1 MTNRSGFDRRAAL
14 LLALA
19 VGATVALSFAPPIA
33 QDPDY
38 HRFADDR
45 SWLGVPNFSNVV
57 SNLPFLVFGLIGALW
72 VARAPWPGG
81 HPRLRPAYLVFFAG
95 AALVGIGSSYY
106 HWAPSNGTLAWDRAT
121 MTIAFMAFGAIVVG
135 EQIGAELGRRLLA
148 PLLAA
153 GLGSIVWW
161 RLGDAAGAGDLRPY
175 VLVQFLPLLLL
186 PLLLLLYRPA
196 YEPASY
202 LWGVLACYAIA
213 KVLELADAPL
223 LAATGMGGH
232 AWKHLTAAAGVLLV
246 AIALERRRPR
256 ADGSAS
262 AIRQC

>member
-1 MTNRSGFDRRAAL
+1 VTNRTGFDRRAVL
-14 LLALA
+14 WLALA
-19 VGATVALSFAPPIA
+19 VGAAVALSFAPPMA
-33 QDPDY
+33 QDPAY

-45 SWLGVPNFSNVV
+45 SWLGVPSFTNVV
-57 SNLPFLVFGLIGALW
+57 SNLPFLVLGLVGM
-72 VARAPWPGG
+72 ARTAHGPRPGG

-106 HWAPSNGTLAWDRAT
+106 HWAPSNATLAWDRAT
-121 MTIAFMAFGAIVVG
+121 MTIAFMAFCAVVVG
-135 EQIGAELGRRLLA
+135 EQVGAELGRRLLA

-175 VLVQFLPLLLL
+175 VLVQFLPLLIL
-186 PLLLLLYRPA
+186 PLLLLCYRPA
-196 YEPASY
+196 YLPSSY
-202 LWGVLACYAIA
+202 LWAVFACYAIA

-232 AWKHLTAAAGVLLV
+232 AWKHLAAAAGVLFVLL
-246 AIALERRRPR
+246 ALERRRPR
-256 ADGSAS
+256 GAEDSD
-262 AIRQC
+262 AIRQR